1 MLRGSQ
7 VCSALQPPAAAW
19 VWPAATAAQRWAA
32 HLPFSGERPFFGPLK
47 FVAFPLPILV
57 LNPKLAT
64 GTRLPLLDVVK
75 NSF

>member
-7 VCSALQPPAAAW
+7 VCSALRGLRPLGLACGHRCAALGRSSPLFRLKA
-19 VWPAATAAQRWAA
+19 VLR
-32 HLPFSGERPFFGPLK
+32 PLK
-47 FVAFPLPILV
+47 FVAFPLPVLV

-75 NSF
+75 NSL